1 MSDTHNG
8 ACFCGAVQ
16 IELTG
21 EPNMMGYCHCT
32 DCAEWAGAPVNAF
45 SLWSPENVKIT
56 AGEDK
61 LASYARTPASHRR
74 FCRDCGGHVLSEHP
88 DMGMTDVYLNIVP
101 TLQHQGT
108 MHIFYGEKSMSVPD
122 GLPKFKDMPAEF
134 GGSGEM
140 LSD

>member
-1 MSDTHNG
+1 MSDTHKG

-45 SLWSPENVKIT
+45 SLWSPENVKVT

-61 LASYARTPASHRR
+61 LASYARTPASHRK
-74 FCRDCGGHVLSEHP
+74 FCRECGGHVLSEHP

>member
-1 MSDTHNG
+1 MSETHSG
-8 ACFCGAVQ
+8 ACFCGAVK

-21 EPNMMGYCHCT
+21 APNMMGYCHCT

-45 SLWSPENVKIT
+45 SLWPPENVKVT

-61 LASYARTPASHRR
+61 LASYARTPASHRK
-74 FCRDCGGHVLSEHP
+74 FCRECGGHVLSEHP
-88 DMGMTDVYLNIVP
+88 ELGMTDVYLNIVP
-101 TLQHQGT
+101 TLSHQGS
-108 MHIFYGEKSMSVPD
+108 MHIFYGEKTMSVPD

-140 LSD
+140 LPD